1 MSIFT
6 ARKQN
11 LSLFEKHRSTIET
24 AIEAVHKRVYFAAF
38 PEMPSPAVYGETAE
52 ADQKKTFESQLGNQ
66 FSRLKQKGDGWQLSC
81 EQSPYTLESLG
92 IKYPVFNNPEEYV
105 KRAQAAWE
113 EWKHTDAET
122 RAGIL
127 VESLERLKSSFYELA
142 FATMHTTGQS
152 YMMSFQAS
160 GPHAGDRALEAIA
173 LGYQELKRF
182 PARFTWEKPA
192 GKVTLKLEKY
202 ITSVPKGV
210 SLAIGCA
217 TFPTWNSVPGIYAS
231 LITGNPVIS
240 KPHPK
245 AIYPI
250 ALVISHLQ
258 DVLVENGFSA
268 DLALL
273 AIDTDEK
280 LITKQLA
287 ENPAVKIIDFTGS
300 SAFGHYIESLPA
312 KITFTEK
319 AGVNSLIVDSV
330 ANLQAMAQNVAFSAC
345 LYSGQMCTA
354 PQNIFIPK
362 DGITVGSEK
371 VSFDDVK
378 KAIVE
383 AFEGI
388 INHPKM
394 GPAVLAALQSEMT
407 QKRVLEADALGGKVL
422 LETKPVANPE
432 FPNARSAGPV
442 IIELPASDRQ
452 IFARELFGPIVFIIA
467 TESTEESVEIAS
479 AIAQEHG
486 AISCGAYTIS
496 EDKMKLIADKMA
508 YSGTPVSFNLTGGI
522 YVNQHA
528 GFSDFHVTGG
538 NPSGNACFT
547 DPEFVLKRFT
557 RSAVRVNLN

>member
-1 MSIFT
+1 MSIF
-6 ARKQN
+6 ASRKQN
-11 LSLFEKHRSTIET
+11 LSLFEEHRTRIDS
-24 AIEAVHKRVYFAAF
+24 AIDAVHKRVYFAAF
-38 PEMPSPAVYGETAE
+38 PEMPSPAVYGENAE
-52 ADQKKTFESQLGNQ
+52 AEQKEQFEAQLGKQ
-66 FSRLKQKGDGWQLSC
+66 FARLKQSSDQWKLSN
-81 EQSPYTLESLG
+81 EQSPYTLKPLG
-92 IKYPVFNNPEEYV
+92 ISYPAFSKADEYV
-105 KRAQAAWE
+105 KRAKAAWD

-127 VESLERLKSSFYELA
+127 VESLERLKTAFYELA

-160 GPHAGDRALEAIA
+160 GPHAADRALEAIA

-202 ITSVPKGV
+202 ITTVPKGV

-231 LITGNPVIS
+231 LITGNPVIC

-245 AIYPI
+245 AVYPI
-250 ALVISHLQ
+250 ALVLAFLQ
-258 DVLVENGFSA
+258 EVLVENGFSA
-268 DLALL
+268 DLVQL
-273 AIDTDEK
+273 AVDTEDH
-280 LITKQLA
+280 LITKELA
-287 ENPAVKIIDFTGS
+287 ENPEVKIIDFTGS
-300 SAFGHYIESLPA
+300 SSFGHYIEGLQG
-312 KITFTEK
+312 KTTFTEK
-319 AGVNSLIVDSV
+319 AGVNSVIVDSV

-354 PQNIFIPK
+354 PQNIFVPK
-362 DGITVGSEK
+362 DGITVGNEK
-371 VSFDDVK
+371 ISFDEVTRALVD
-378 KAIVE
+378 

-394 GPAVLAALQSEMT
+394 GPAVLAALQSETT
-407 QKRVLEADALGGKVL
+407 QKRVLEANTLGGKVL
-422 LETKPVANPE
+422 LDSKPLPNAE
-432 FPNARSAGPV
+432 FPDARTAAPI
-442 IIELPASDRQ
+442 IIELPSRDHA
-452 IFARELFGPIVFIIA
+452 IYARELFGPIVFIIA
-467 TESTEESVEIAS
+467 TESTEESVELAS
-479 AIAQEHG
+479 SIAQEHG
-486 AISCGAYTIS
+486 SISCGAYTIDES
-496 EDKMKLIADKMA
+496 KMKLIAEKMA
-508 YSGTPVSFNLTGGI
+508 FAGTPVSFNLTGGI

-557 RSAVRVNLN
+557 RSAVRINLN

>member
-1 MSIFT
+1 MSIF
-6 ARKQN
+6 APHKQN
-11 LSLFEKHRSTIET
+11 LSLFEKHRPTIEK
-24 AIEAVHKRVYFAAF
+24 AIEAVHKRVYFAAY
-38 PEMPSPAVYGETAE
+38 PEMPSPAVYGENAE
-52 ADQKKTFESQLGNQ
+52 AEQKKLFEEQLKNK
-66 FSRLKQKGDGWQLSC
+66 FTRLKQGSDSWLPGA

-92 IKYPVFNNPEEYV
+92 ISYPAFADTDEYV
-105 KRAQAAWE
+105 KRSQAAWS
-113 EWKHTDAET
+113 EWKKTDAET
-122 RAGIL
+122 RAAIL
-127 VESLERLKSSFYELA
+127 VESLERVKSSFYELA

-160 GPHAGDRALEAIA
+160 GPHACDRALEAIA

-182 PARFTWEKPA
+182 PARLTWEKPA

-231 LITGNPVIS
+231 LVAGNPVIS

-245 AIYPI
+245 AVYPI
-250 ALVISHLQ
+250 ALVIAHLQ
-258 DVLVENGFSA
+258 EVLVENGFSP
-268 DLALL
+268 DLVLL
-273 AIDTDEK
+273 AVDTDEK

-300 SAFGHYIESLPA
+300 SSFGHYIESLPG

-319 AGVNSLIVDSV
+319 AGVNSLILDSV
-330 ANLQAMAQNVAFSAC
+330 ANLSAMAQNIAFSAC

-362 DGITVGSEK
+362 SGIKVGNDS
-371 VSFDDVK
+371 VSYDEVK
-378 KAIVE
+378 KALVE

-407 QKRVLEADALGGKVL
+407 HKRVLEAKNLGGSVL

-432 FPNARSAGPV
+432 FPNVRSAGPV
-442 IIELPASDRQ
+442 IIEISAKERE
-452 IFARELFGPIVFIIA
+452 IYARELFGPIVFIVP
-467 TESTEESVEIAS
+467 TESTAESVQIAS
-479 AIAQEHG
+479 SIAAEHG
-486 AISCGAYTIS
+486 AISCGAYTID
-496 EDKMKLIADKMA
+496 ENTMNMIAEKMA
-508 YSGTPVSFNLTGGI
+508 DSGTPVSFNLTGGI

-538 NPSGNACFT
+538 NPAGNACFT